1 MGALIAPQPTR
12 GEVEVIG
19 LLAEGGMSEV
29 YLGRVSHLGNDMV
42 VLKRL
47 PPDKSRDPESVRM
60 FKDEARISRL
70 VSGHPNIVQ
79 YLDEGELDG
88 SAYIALELV
97 EGLTVAEIL
106 NRSAALRTPVPA
118 PVAINIALGLLEA
131 LIHAHAAT
139 DEQGEPLNIIHR
151 DVTPQNVVVTWSGEV
166 KLLDFGVSKSTGRC
180 QLTEPGLIKGKPFFM
195 APEQLEVKDLDQ
207 RVDLFALAV
216 VVYFLLTLRHPCE
229 GHDGLNVLLAIVEGK
244 LHDPRS
250 YVPELPESLCQ
261 DLMRALATD
270 PDDRFSSAAEMKE
283 ALLTSAVEPSTQNGV
298 RDFLQGLGAKA
309 PNHLRKI
316 PSLHGDKSWH
326 AFRPQDTAEE
336 AAVAAVRRPYQATDI
351 NTGDLDAPEPVG
363 ARPSPQPEH
372 PSEEQAPAQLEPVAL
387 PPSRRYR
394 AIWGL
399 ISVLSAILIATW
411 AMRLLAMTP
420 PAALIVDSDN
430 PHVVLSL
437 DEHPVAGAW
446 PIKIGQWPTNG
457 PILLQWSLQGVT
469 ICETTVNPRPGRTVR
484 ARCRIESR

>member
-29 YLGRVSHLGNDMV
+29 YLGRVSHLGEDMV

-47 PPDKSRDPESVRM
+47 PPDKSRDPEMVRM

-97 EGLTVAEIL
+97 DGLTVAEIL
-106 NRSAALRTPVPA
+106 NRSASKRTPVPA
-118 PVAINIALGLLEA
+118 PIVINIALGLLEA

-139 DEQGEPLNIIHR
+139 DEKGEPLNIIHR
-151 DVTPQNVVVTWSGEV
+151 DVTPQNVVITWSGEV
-166 KLLDFGVSKSTGRC
+166 KLLDFGVSKSTGRS
-180 QLTEPGLIKGKPFFM
+180 QLTEPGLVKGKPFFM
-195 APEQLEVKDLDQ
+195 APEQLEVKDLDH

-216 VVYFLLTLRHPCE
+216 VLYFLLTLRHPCE
-229 GHDGLNVLLAIVEGK
+229 GHDGMNVLLAIVEGK
-244 LHDPRS
+244 QHDPRS

-261 DLMRALATD
+261 DLMRALAID
-270 PDDRFSSAAEMKE
+270 PDDRFSDAAEMKE
-283 ALLTSAVEPSTQNGV
+283 ALLTSQVQAGSQQSV
-298 RDFLQGLGAKA
+298 RDFLQGLDAKA
-309 PNHLRKI
+309 PNHLRKA

-336 AAVAAVRRPYQATDI
+336 AAVEAVRRPYQATDI
-351 NTGDLDAPEPVG
+351 NTGDLDAPEPVDAG
-363 ARPSPQPEH
+363 AQPPEPPITAEARPLPT
-372 PSEEQAPAQLEPVAL
+372 PVAL
-387 PPSRRYR
+387 PPSRPYR
-394 AIWGL
+394 AVWAL
-399 ISVLSAILIATW
+399 VWVLSAVLVATW

-437 DEHPVAGAW
+437 DEHPITGTW
-446 PIKIGQWPTNG
+446 PFEMSEWPTNG
-457 PILLQWSLQGVT
+457 PILLQWSLRGVT
-469 ICETTVNPRPGRTVR
+469 ICETMVNPRAGRTVR